1 MLPYNLR
8 MDSLSGSVVRITF
21 YNEENGYSVIKL
33 QPDEEAYAQDSEG
46 LVTVTGTLPE
56 VTPGEYLSLSGEW
69 QQHPKFGLQF
79 NAEKLEQA
87 RPVTL
92 EGLRRYLGSGMLT
105 GIGPAIAERIVDRF
119 GLDTIDVIE
128 QHPQRLRQVPDIG
141 PKRLKQIVEA
151 WEGQKQVRAVMIF
164 LHGHG
169 VSSNLAT
176 KIYKH
181 YGDEAM
187 RVVEE
192 DPYQLARDIFG
203 VGFKTADKIAQSLG
217 LPAEHPTR
225 LEAGLVH
232 TLNEMVGDG
241 HVFASRDVLLQRA
254 GELLAAPQNL
264 IDEAIARLAE
274 QGLAVVE
281 PRPGAEDAIYP
292 AVLHRAEVGTA
303 EQLRALAEAEESALA
318 DLPAEQL
325 LPLESGLSKEQLGAV
340 QAALQHAV
348 SVLTGGPGT
357 GKTTAMKALIAAV
370 EAGGKKYALAS
381 PTGRAAK
388 RLGQAT
394 DREASTI
401 HRLLGFSP
409 GEGYKFDED
418 APLELDLLVVDE
430 ASMLDLQLAHALLRA
445 LKPGT
450 HLLLVGDVDQLP
462 SVGAGDVL
470 REIIASGIAPVTR
483 LTEIFRQAENSHI
496 IKAAH
501 DINKGLSPQANKP
514 GSDFFLDA
522 ADNPEDAA
530 DKIVDLVTQ
539 RIPSRFG
546 RDAASG
552 IQVLAPMYR
561 GAAGVTALNERLQ
574 AALNPASPIKAER
587 QFFGSTYRVGDRLM
601 QVRNDYDKGVFNG
614 DIGILKAIDADDSLL
629 TVDFEGRAVDYDF
642 SEADQLTLAYA
653 VTVHKA
659 QGSEFPCVVVPVLTA
674 QYVMFQRNLLYT
686 AITRAERLCVLV
698 GDKRA
703 IAMAVKNNQVAQRWS
718 GLAGRLTG

>member
-1 MLPYNLR
+1 
-8 MDSLSGSVVRITF
+8 MDSLSGSVMRITF

-56 VTPGEYLSLSGEW
+56 LSAGEYLSLRGEW

-79 NAEKLEQA
+79 NAETLEQA

-92 EGLRRYLGSGMLT
+92 EGLRRYLGSGMLK
-105 GIGPAIAERIVDRF
+105 GIGPAIAKRIVERF
-119 GLDTIDVIE
+119 GLETIEVIE
-128 QHPQRLRQVPDIG
+128 QQPQRLRQVPDIG
-141 PKRLKQIVEA
+141 PKRLKQIVDA
-151 WEGQKQVRAVMIF
+151 WEAQKQVRAVMIF

-192 DPYQLARDIFG
+192 DPYQLARDIYG

-232 TLNEMVGDG
+232 TLNELVGDG
-241 HVFASRDVLLQRA
+241 HVFAPRDVLLQRA
-254 GELLAAPQNL
+254 GELLAAPQDL
-264 IDEAIARLAE
+264 INEAIGRLAE

-281 PRPGAEDAIYP
+281 ARDGAEEAIYP
-292 AVLHRAEVGTA
+292 EALHRAEVGAA
-303 EQLRALAEAEESALA
+303 EQLQAMVEAEEPALA
-318 DLPAEQL
+318 ALPALEL
-325 LPLESGLSKEQLGAV
+325 LPLESELSQEQLGAV
-340 QAALQHAV
+340 QATLKNPV

-394 DREASTI
+394 DRTASTI

-418 APLELDLLVVDE
+418 DPLELDLLVVDE

-470 REIIASGIAPVTR
+470 REIIASGITPVTR
-483 LTEIFRQAENSHI
+483 LTEIFRQAAGSEIIANAHHI
-496 IKAAH
+496 NQGEMPVFAEQ
-501 DINKGLSPQANKP
+501 GE
-514 GSDFFLDA
+514 DFFLFPAKEAEKA
-522 ADNPEDAA
+522 ADWV
-530 DKIVDLVTQ
+530 VDLVTE
-539 RIPSRFG
+539 RIPGRFKL
-546 RDAASG
+546 DAASE

-561 GAAGVTALNERLQ
+561 GAAGVNALNERLQ
-574 AALNPASPIKAER
+574 AALNPASPLKAER
-587 QFFGSTYRVGDRLM
+587 NFFGSTYRVGDRLM

-614 DIGILKAIDADDSLL
+614 DIGILKTIDADESVL
-629 TVDFEGRAVDYDF
+629 TVDFEGRAVEYDF
-642 SEADQLTLAYA
+642 SEGDQLTLAYA

-659 QGSEFPCVVVPVLTA
+659 QGSEFPCVVLPVLTA
-674 QYVMFQRNLLYT
+674 QYVMLQRNLLYT

-718 GLAGRLTG
+718 GLAGRLAG